1 MSYKGLFRP
10 RNPNKYK
17 GDASNIVWRST
28 WELKFMNYLDSCHN
42 VIQWSSEEFCIP
54 YKSPI
59 DGKMHRYFPD
69 FWIKKINSFGATE
82 TMVVEIKP
90 KSQTVPPSPKN
101 KASKSYIN
109 EVITWGTNSSKW
121 KAAED
126 FCKQKNW
133 KFNVITEKDLGRL
146 INGD

>member
-1 MSYKGLFRP
+1 
-10 RNPNKYK
+10 
-17 GDASNIVWRST
+17 
-28 WELKFMNYLDSCHN
+28 MNYLDSCHN